1 MTLGLCHD
9 SPTVFFF
16 FSYFRDSSYLRFMI
30 EFKPQLVQIYQCSL
44 SLRTDKTRVQATCR
58 QGCSDWAF
66 SGEMFSKCCNSI
78 YWLLYDAYLQ
88 HILKYTTVITVLR
101 LKALFFLNGSGNP
114 RHGLPFW
121 SGPRNS
127 DLPKLKLCTIPIPVA
142 RLQVRVR
149 EYTSSSIQNPI
160 ILSTKLHNTTWDQF
174 LEIHVG
180 PQHVSDGIFPLL
192 HCFCWP
198 WRYHWEGKV
207 FVQFWKSSPRS

>member
-1 MTLGLCHD
+1 
-9 SPTVFFF
+9 
-16 FSYFRDSSYLRFMI
+16 MI

-160 ILSTKLHNTTWDQF
+160 ILSTKLHNLRPVPGDSCRAPACFRWDF
-174 LEIHVG
+174 STFTLLLLTLEV
-180 PQHVSDGIFPLL
+180 PLRGKGVCPVL
-192 HCFCWP
+192 KIEP
-198 WRYHWEGKV
+198 EELREWRI
-207 FVQFWKSSPRS
+207 